1 MNVISPLIQ
10 FQQQLRIFHWQTN
23 SFAEHEAFGKAY
35 ESMDDLVDTFVET
48 YMGRFGRSVPNLTFH
63 ILLQPLSADDVVE
76 KCLVGFTDY
85 LKNMDAEISGE
96 TDLLNI
102 RDEMLGAVHK
112 LKYLLTLK

>member
-10 FQQQLRIFHWQTN
+10 FQQQLRIFHWQTS
-23 SFAEHEAFGKAY
+23 SFAEHEAYGKTY
-35 ESMDDLVDTFVET
+35 ETMDDLIDTFVET

-63 ILLQPLSADDVVE
+63 ILLQPLSSDDVVD
-76 KCLVGFTDY
+76 KTLTSFKDY

-112 LKYLLTLK
+112 LNYLLTLK